1 MERSNIGNILV
12 LYSSIFQTN
21 ISVIDVKLPTEM
33 ELRQTDDIEFSGT
46 TTLISASL
54 NNKAQISIPSSII
67 LTQIQNG
74 GMHMLYKC
82 SST

>member
-1 MERSNIGNILV
+1 MEKSNIGNILV

-33 ELRQTDDIEFSGT
+33 ELRQTDDIEFSA
-46 TTLISASL
+46 LISASL